1 MGIDT
6 KADIEDAPRH
16 PFIHMLRRFHFWL
29 VWLSFALLSA
39 AGWMRMVDSITD
51 QYWLNLAGV
60 VPGPVYLAITGALWG
75 LMGLVAAF
83 WLLVRPA
90 SGRAAASIIA
100 AGIALTYWLDRLFVD
115 QAPLAGSNAPFAL
128 LLTLFWLAAVAIALR
143 PWKVFGR

>member
-16 PFIHMLRRFHFWL
+16 PFSRMLRRFHFWMT
-29 VWLSFALLSA
+29 WLSFALLSA

-51 QYWLNLAGV
+51 RYWLNLAGV
-60 VPGPVYLAITGALWG
+60 APGPGYLAITGALWG
-75 LMGLVAAF
+75 LAGLAAAV
-83 WLLVRPA
+83 WLLVRPT

-100 AGIALTYWLDRLFVD
+100 LGVALSYWIDRLFID

-128 LLTLFWLAAVAIALR
+128 LLTLLWLAAVAIALR
-143 PWKVFGR
+143 SWNVFGR